1 MRIHIRTAPARR
13 KPQNGDQKMIKGVLH
28 ERISTRIL
36 MRGWDEEKG
45 EGCYYLAW
53 DKTGGRQCHE
63 WVPVADLVGRSPYK
77 RRYYPQIDG
86 PRSEVSH

>member
-1 MRIHIRTAPARR
+1 MKIHVRAAPARR

-36 MRGWDEEKG
+36 MRGWNEEKG

-53 DKTGGRQCHE
+53 DHTGGRQRHE
-63 WVPVADLVGRSPYK
+63 WVPVADLVGHSPYK
-77 RRYYPQIDG
+77 RRYYPELDG
-86 PRSEVSH
+86 SSRDITR